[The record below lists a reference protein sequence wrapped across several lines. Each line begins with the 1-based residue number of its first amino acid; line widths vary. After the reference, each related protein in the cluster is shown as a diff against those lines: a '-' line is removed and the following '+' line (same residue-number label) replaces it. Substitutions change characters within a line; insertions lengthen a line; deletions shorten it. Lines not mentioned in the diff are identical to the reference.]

1 MKYSDI
7 KISERVKRKT
17 PNEWRTMS
25 NVDKICYALCM
36 SFDKRKSTTH
46 QDVIAAKQ
54 GAVDFL
60 TYSKNAADNNQVEK
74 CLANFHKDNWCS
86 SGNGS
91 GDGKLD
97 GKGPGTGIE
106 GPGIA
111 AGDTGDGVASGKDGD
126 GPGKDGDSNGT
137 GDGNGV
143 AQGVDITGTTPMQ
156 KAADQLEGLLNAE
169 DWAGAKALLD
179 SNSDLKALFPPEY
192 QDMIDAAIQADID
205 AIETKK
211 KADAQAAIQKQAKE
225 DAKIAAEQAAAKKAA
240 EEAEAA
246 AKIAAERQ
254 RLADLAAAEKAEA
267 ERLKKLENEKAAAKA
282 KAAEAAKIAA
292 AEKAEA
298 EKLEAAKIAAAEAE
312 AERQRIA
319 DEEAKKA
326 AAEADRLEKER
337 LEKERLEKERLEKE
351 RLEKKPEEEVIP
363 SDPFDPSLL

>member
-1 MKYSDI
+1 MKYNDI
-7 KISERVKRKT
+7 KLAEKVSRADYSKGPFFTEPADQSIVRKWCDGIRVSFIRDSDFKTTKYSKRT
-17 PNEWRTMS
+17 
-25 NVDKICYALCM
+25 
-36 SFDKRKSTTH
+36 
-46 QDVIAAKQ
+46 IAAARKFAKANPKFSKSIEACIASS
-54 GAVDFL
+54 GAV
-60 TYSKNAADNNQVEK
+60 
-74 CLANFHKDNWCS
+74 
-86 SGNGS
+86 GS
-91 GDGKLD
+91 G
-97 GKGPGTGIE
+97 GT
-106 GPGIA
+106 
-111 AGDTGDGVASGKDGD
+111 V
-126 GPGKDGDSNGT
+126 DS
-137 GDGNGV
+137 GDGNGIAVGKGKSNGGNDV
-143 AQGVDITGTTPMQ
+143 AVGNSNGTDSSVGNSNGTDSSVGTDNGNGNGKIGTVTGPTPLQ
-156 KAADQLEGLLNAE
+156 KAADQLEGLINAE

-179 SNSDLKALFPPEY
+179 SNSDLKALFPSEY

-298 EKLEAAKIAAAEAE
+298 EKLEAAKIAAEEAE

-319 DEEAKKA
+319 DEEA
-326 AAEADRLEKER
+326 EKER
-337 LEKERLEKERLEKE
+337 LRKEKE
-351 RLEKKPEEEVIP
+351 EEERKKTAPGDNLEEPDKVY
-363 SDPFDPSLL
+363 DWEDL

>member
-97 GKGPGTGIE
+97 GDGPGTGIE

-111 AGDTGDGVASGKDGD
+111 GGGTGDGVASGKDGD

-169 DWAGAKALLD
+169 DWVGAKALLD
-179 SNSDLKALFPPEY
+179 SNSDLKALFPSEY

-254 RLADLAAAEKAEA
+254 RLADLAATEKAEA

-298 EKLEAAKIAAAEAE
+298 EKLEAAKIAAKEAE
-312 AERQRIA
+312 KERQRIA
-319 DEEAKKA
+319 DEEAKKAA

-337 LEKERLEKERLEKE
+337 LEKERLEK
-351 RLEKKPEEEVIP
+351 KPEEEEVIP

>member
-36 SFDKRKSTTH
+36 SFDKRKSITH

-111 AGDTGDGVASGKDGD
+111 AGNTGDGVASGKDGD

-169 DWAGAKALLD
+169 DWVGAKALLD
-179 SNSDLKALFPPEY
+179 SNSELKALFPSEY

-211 KADAQAAIQKQAKE
+211 TADAQAAIQKQAKE
-225 DAKIAAEQAAAKKAA
+225 AAKIAAEQAAAKKAA

-246 AKIAAERQ
+246 AEIAAERQ
-254 RLADLAAAEKAEA
+254 RLADLAAEAAAEA
-267 ERLKKLENEKAAAKA
+267 ERLKKLEDEKAEA

-292 AEKAEA
+292 AEKLEA

-312 AERQRIA
+312 KERQRIA
-319 DEEAKKA
+319 DEETKK

-337 LEKERLEKERLEKE
+337 LEKERLEKN
-351 RLEKKPEEEVIP
+351 PEEVIP

>member
-126 GPGKDGDSNGT
+126 SNGT

-169 DWAGAKALLD
+169 DWVGAKALLD
-179 SNSDLKALFPPEY
+179 SNSDLKALFPSEY

-211 KADAQAAIQKQAKE
+211 TADAQAAIQKQAKE

-254 RLADLAAAEKAEA
+254 RLADLAATEKAEA

-298 EKLEAAKIAAAEAE
+298 EKLEAAKIAAEEAE

-319 DEEAKKA
+319 DEEA
-326 AAEADRLEKER
+326 EKER
-337 LEKERLEKERLEKE
+337 LRKEKEEERNKTAPGDNLEEPDKVYDWDDL
-351 RLEKKPEEEVIP
+351 
-363 SDPFDPSLL
+363 

>member
-1 MKYSDI
+1 MKYNDI
-7 KISERVKRKT
+7 KLAEKVSRADYSKGPFFTEPADQSIVRKWCDGIRVSFIRDSDFKTTKYSKRT
-17 PNEWRTMS
+17 
-25 NVDKICYALCM
+25 
-36 SFDKRKSTTH
+36 
-46 QDVIAAKQ
+46 IAAARKFAKANPKFSKSIEACIASS
-54 GAVDFL
+54 GAVGSGGTVGNSNGNDVAVGN
-60 TYSKNAADNNQVEK
+60 SN
-74 CLANFHKDNWCS
+74 
-86 SGNGS
+86 GNG
-91 GDGKLD
+91 GND
-97 GKGPGTGIE
+97 
-106 GPGIA
+106 
-111 AGDTGDGVASGKDGD
+111 VAVGN
-126 GPGKDGDSNGT
+126 SNGNNISVGT
-137 GDGNGV
+137 DNGV

-205 AIETKK
+205 AIETKE

-254 RLADLAAAEKAEA
+254 RLADLAATEKAEA

-298 EKLEAAKIAAAEAE
+298 EKLEAAKIAAKEAE
-312 AERQRIA
+312 KERQRIA

-326 AAEADRLEKER
+326 AAAEAD
-337 LEKERLEKERLEKE
+337 RLEKERLEKE